1 MKIPRDVSGQDL
13 AAALGKLG
21 YQVTRQTGSHI
32 KLTTKLQDEHHIT
45 IPAHRIIK
53 IGTLNAI
60 LGDVADNLG
69 MKKED
74 LVRRLWARKQQ
85 QKN

>member
-1 MKIPRDVSGQDL
+1 LKIPRDVSGQTL
-13 AAALGKLG
+13 AAALGILG

-32 KLTTKLQDEHHIT
+32 RLTIKVPDVHHIT
-45 IPAHRIIK
+45 IPAHKNIK

-60 LGDVADNLG
+60 LADVADHLK

-74 LVRRLWARKQQ
+74 VVRKLWALRKQQ
-85 QKN
+85 KS